1 MDQTTVVIITVSAIL
16 MLTVHVDAG
25 PTVSLQTGNAVL
37 PVDTKPRTLITEVY
51 CSPSSSSTTTTTPS
65 PYSCTCNINPPTIPV
80 NAPFDCW
87 RLTTNENYKVYF
99 IGTQAGSTKL
109 SSDVTPTIDAKNT
122 ASGTTVYTLTVTDNE
137 QDALSYSMTQ
147 KPDSGYFTIG
157 PSDGI
162 IRTAVDMKTVPED
175 TVICTVSVSD
185 GINTVKNF
193 IVTIKLSSEPK
204 HSSFHHQPTR
214 NGQLTETQRRYT
226 LTTLTFTDPDTTQTL
241 VPECSVEPADES
253 YKFTY
258 ETNTRRLKLVSLTSG
273 QKLLTTQTTNRV
285 HHHLLGVRC
294 YLYSTVDVLTVFVSQ
309 HQRGRCRTPATYLL
323 HHASQQSGV
332 SSCHLGLTVT
342 DPEQNAI
349 TSVALQSGG
358 NNDLF
363 RYISNHHPHLQHR
376 LRRRQHQQPP
386 RSAC

>member
-109 SSDVTPTIDAKNT
+109 SSDVTPYYLQIKCTDWTGDTILPNYLEVDILPNQQPIITGYPAVTTSTIDAKNT

-193 IVTIKLSSEPK
+193 IVTIKLS
-204 HSSFHHQPTR
+204 
-214 NGQLTETQRRYT
+214 NL
-226 LTTLTFTDPDTTQTL
+226 
-241 VPECSVEPADES
+241 
-253 YKFTY
+253 
-258 ETNTRRLKLVSLTSG
+258 NTRPSI
-273 QKLLTTQTTNRV
+273 TN
-285 HHHLLGVRC
+285 L
-294 YLYSTVDVLTVFVSQ
+294 
-309 HQRGRCRTPATYLL
+309 PAT
-323 HHASQQSGV
+323 V
-332 SSCHLGLTVT
+332 
-342 DPEQNAI
+342 N
-349 TSVALQSGG
+349 
-358 NNDLF
+358 
-363 RYISNHHPHLQHR
+363 
-376 LRRRQHQQPP
+376 
-386 RSAC
+386 

>member
-1 MDQTTVVIITVSAIL
+1 MYTSGILTQPNQVSRGFKRVRASASPRSHTSDCESCPAVRRVQVFGRVFESQMDQTTVVIITVSAIL

-109 SSDVTPTIDAKNT
+109 SSDVTPYYLQIKCTDWTGDTILPNYLEVDILPNQQPIITGYPAVTTSTIDAKNT

-193 IVTIKLSSEPK
+193 IVTIKLS
-204 HSSFHHQPTR
+204 
-214 NGQLTETQRRYT
+214 NL
-226 LTTLTFTDPDTTQTL
+226 
-241 VPECSVEPADES
+241 
-253 YKFTY
+253 
-258 ETNTRRLKLVSLTSG
+258 NTRPSI
-273 QKLLTTQTTNRV
+273 TN
-285 HHHLLGVRC
+285 L
-294 YLYSTVDVLTVFVSQ
+294 
-309 HQRGRCRTPATYLL
+309 PAT
-323 HHASQQSGV
+323 V
-332 SSCHLGLTVT
+332 
-342 DPEQNAI
+342 N
-349 TSVALQSGG
+349 
-358 NNDLF
+358 
-363 RYISNHHPHLQHR
+363 
-376 LRRRQHQQPP
+376 
-386 RSAC
+386 